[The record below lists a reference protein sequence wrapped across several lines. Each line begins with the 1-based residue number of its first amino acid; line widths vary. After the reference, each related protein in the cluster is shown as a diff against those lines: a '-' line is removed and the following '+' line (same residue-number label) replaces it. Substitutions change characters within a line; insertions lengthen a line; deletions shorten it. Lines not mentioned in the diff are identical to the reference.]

1 MQTIL
6 PAEVIIQHI
15 LPLAPQLG
23 TTCREY
29 HEHLPC
35 IEEIQKGNIK
45 FPSIENKNPIF
56 IKQGNITFEYEAKI
70 DFKGLDRMIEDE
82 SVQTLNISTK
92 SPIFLEIMKIFEVI
106 LKKDRNVMDGWKYK
120 HTFIQVD
127 ESHYD
132 SRKNRKPTFVQM
144 DWMNSFVMSFIFYLY
159 H

>member
-6 PAEVIIQHI
+6 PAELVLQRI

-29 HEHLPC
+29 HEHLPQ
-35 IEEIQKGNIK
+35 IAESQKGNIK
-45 FPSIENKNPIF
+45 FPSVGNKNPVF
-56 IKQGNITFEYEAKI
+56 IKQGHIKFEYEAKI
-70 DFKGLDRMIEDE
+70 DFERLDQMIEDR
-82 SVQTLNISTK
+82 SVRELNISTK
-92 SPIFLEIMKIFEVI
+92 SQIFLEIKKIFEVI
-106 LKKDRNVMDGWKYK
+106 LANDRSVMDGWVYK
-120 HTFIQVD
+120 TTFISVD

>member
-6 PAEVIIQHI
+6 PAELVLQLI

-23 TTCREY
+23 LTCREY
-29 HEHLPC
+29 REHLPQ
-35 IEEIQKGNIK
+35 IEEEQKGNIT
-45 FPSIENKNPIF
+45 FPSVENKNPIF
-56 IKQGNITFEYEAKI
+56 IKHGNIAFEYEAKI
-70 DFKGLDRMIEDE
+70 DFERLDRMIEDR
-82 SVQTLNISTK
+82 SVQELNISTK

-106 LKKDRNVMDGWKYK
+106 LANDQNVMDCWKYK